1 MYLPT
6 YGELKS
12 NIERQLDLQG
22 EVFVRPNEILDY
34 FNEGIDELEA
44 LIHTIY
50 EDYFRVSTFL
60 NIVSGT
66 DAYVLP
72 EDIYAQKIRLVQY
85 INGNNIYEV
94 NRIRDIK
101 QIPYIVPNDWYQYDL
116 VNTAALGPQI
126 VFYPLPN
133 FTSNSIIKMW
143 YLRNAKRFTGNL
155 NETCDIPEF
164 THVLCQYV
172 RWKCYQK
179 EVHPMTEQAGV
190 DLDNMK
196 MLMIETLSSRVPDE
210 NNKIR
215 PDVSFYLDADSYDW
229 GYYGF

>member
-6 YGELKS
+6 YGELKA

-22 EVFVRPNEILDY
+22 EVFVRPDEILDY
-34 FNEGIDELEA
+34 FNEAIDEIEA

-66 DAYVLP
+66 NAYVLP
-72 EDIYAQKIRLVQY
+72 DDIYAQKIRLVQY
-85 INGNNIYEV
+85 INGQNIYEV

-101 QIPYIVPNDWYQYDL
+101 EIPYIVQNDWYQYDL

-126 VFYPLPN
+126 VIYPTPN
-133 FTSNSIIKMW
+133 FTSNGIIQMW
-143 YLRNAKRFTGNL
+143 YLRNAKRFTGDET
-155 NETCDIPEF
+155 ETCDIPEF
-164 THVLCQYV
+164 THVLNQYV

-179 EVHPMTEQAGV
+179 EVHPMTEQAGA

-215 PDVSFYLDADSYDW
+215 PDVSFYLDADAYDW